1 MDSKTKK
8 KSGLTPGMKLF
19 LVALPFFVLYFLF
32 SYLPVK
38 GWINAFYDYKPGI
51 PLSQTEFVGVEN
63 FIKMFT
69 NPIKRREFIQVM
81 ENTLFFAVAG
91 VATSFLP
98 MFFAI
103 LLNELPFA
111 WLRKLVQTCT
121 TIPHF
126 IGWVL
131 VYALA
136 FSMFS
141 SQGFVSQIMT
151 SLGVWDT
158 GKNLMTMETMPR
170 IQMWLYGNWKGIGWS
185 AIIYLASLGSID
197 QELYEAAEVD
207 GAGRFAKIRF
217 ITIPGLLPTF
227 ITLLIMSIGNF
238 LSVGMEQF
246 KVFSNAFNTDYITV
260 LDLYVYEQ
268 GLVRSDISYSTAIGI
283 YKSIIGLILL
293 WLANTISG
301 KVREEKIF

>member
-1 MDSKTKK
+1 MDSKK
-8 KSGLTPGMKLF
+8 KSGMNPGTKLF
-19 LVALPFFVLYFLF
+19 LVALPFFVMYFLF
-32 SYLPVK
+32 SYLPVR
-38 GWINAFYDYKPGI
+38 GWIYSFYDYKPGL
-51 PLSQTEFVGVEN
+51 PLDKTEFVGLEN
-63 FIKMFT
+63 FVKMFI
-69 NPIKRREFIQVM
+69 NPINRREFLQVM
-81 ENTLFFAVAG
+81 ENTLIFAVAG
-91 VATSFLP
+91 IATSFLP

-111 WLRKLVQTCT
+111 WLKKLVQTCT

-141 SQGFVSQIMT
+141 SQGFVSQIMMQ
-151 SLGVWDT
+151 LGIWDQ
-158 GKNLMTMETMPR
+158 GKNLMSMQTLPR
-170 IQMWLYGNWKGIGWS
+170 VQMWLYGNWKGIGWS
-185 AIIYLASLGSID
+185 SIIYLASLGSID

-238 LSVGMEQF
+238 LSVGMEQYM
-246 KVFSNAFNTDYITV
+246 VFSNAFNTDYITV
-260 LDLYVYEQ
+260 LDLYVYNE
-268 GLVRSDISYSTAIGI
+268 GLLGQEISYSTAIGI

-293 WLANTISG
+293 CIANWFSG

>member
-1 MDSKTKK
+1 MDSKK
-8 KSGLTPGMKLF
+8 KSGITPGMKLF
-19 LVALPFFVLYFLF
+19 LVALPFFVMYFLF
-32 SYLPVK
+32 SYLPVR
-38 GWINAFYDYKPGI
+38 GWIYSFYDYKPGI
-51 PLSQTEFVGVEN
+51 ALENTKFVGFEN
-63 FIKMFT
+63 FVKMFV
-69 NPIKRREFIQVM
+69 NPINRREFVQVM
-81 ENTLFFAVAG
+81 KNTLFFAIAG
-91 VATSFLP
+91 IATSFFP

-103 LLNELPFA
+103 ALNELPFA
-111 WLRKLVQTCT
+111 WLKKLVQTCT

-141 SQGFVSQIMT
+141 SQGFVSQIMIN
-151 SLGVWDT
+151 LGVWT
-158 GKNLMTMETMPR
+158 QGKNLMTMESLPR
-170 IQMWLYGNWKGIGWS
+170 IQMWAYGLWKGIGWS
-185 AIIYLASLGSID
+185 SIIYLASLGSID

-207 GAGRFAKIRF
+207 GAGRFAKIRY

-238 LSVGMEQF
+238 LSVGMEQYM
-246 KVFSNAFNTDYITV
+246 VFSNAFNGDYITV

-268 GLVRSDISYSTAIGI
+268 GLLSQKVSYSTAIGI

-293 WLANTISG
+293 CIANWFSG